1 MDKHQLT
8 PTESSSKRKTA
19 VLTSHLPHLSTLS
32 YFICL
37 MVLVCLTAYTLV
49 AQTGSGPAA
58 SATSLSVDPNKG
70 PSEFNHHIAGWAL
83 VGVGLLVLACRAFP
97 ALKAYRYIWP
107 SLFVIAG
114 VFIAVWS
121 DGEIWPRGN
130 LSWLWLLQHDAEARQ
145 HKIYSILLIA
155 IGVIEYLRV
164 CGHLSRFWK
173 TWAFP
178 ILAVIGSG
186 MLLIHDHT
194 GGSGARSPEALSY
207 LVNPN
212 LDVDGSPF
220 GRAGISAHATN
231 QSIEN
236 SMEHMSADAMDH
248 SATDLF
254 PGSMNHSHSQS
265 TMERAPA
272 IFPGPSHHH
281 TMTKSALRVEHE
293 HFWFM
298 IVGLGIGLFKLVSDG
313 EFFRYRVIPYIW
325 PACMAML
332 GFMLVF
338 YRE

>member
-1 MDKHQLT
+1 MGKYQVT
-8 PTESSSKRKTA
+8 PTESSSRRKTA
-19 VLTSHLPHLSTLS
+19 LFRSRSRDLSTLG
-32 YFICL
+32 YCICL
-37 MVLVCLTAYTLV
+37 IVLVCLTASPLV
-49 AQTGSGPAA
+49 AQPGYRHAA
-58 SATSLSVDPNKG
+58 STANLSVDPNKG

-83 VGVGLLVLACRAFP
+83 VGVGLLVLACLAFP
-97 ALKAYRYIWP
+97 ALKVYRYIWP
-107 SLFVIAG
+107 GLFVIAG
-114 VFIAVWS
+114 LFIAVWS

-130 LSWLWLLQHDAEARQ
+130 LSWLWLLRHDAEARQ

-178 ILAVIGSG
+178 VLAVIGSG

-207 LVNPN
+207 LVNPS
-212 LDVDGSPF
+212 LDVDGSPS
-220 GRAGISAHATN
+220 RHATILAHATT
-231 QSIEN
+231 QGDESN
-236 SMEHMSADAMDH
+236 SMEHTSAEAMDH

-254 PGSMNHSHSQS
+254 PGSMDHSPNP
-265 TMERAPA
+265 MARAPTKL
-272 IFPGPSHHH
+272 PSHHH
-281 TMTKSALRVEHE
+281 TMTKSALLVERE
-293 HFWFM
+293 HLWFM

-313 EFFRYRVIPYIW
+313 EFFRNRAIPYIW

>member
-1 MDKHQLT
+1 MEKYQVT
-8 PTESSSKRKTA
+8 PTDSSSKRKTA
-19 VLTSHLPHLSTLS
+19 ALAGHLRDWSTLS
-32 YFICL
+32 CCICL
-37 MVLVCLTAYTLV
+37 IVLVCLTAYTLV
-49 AQTGSGPAA
+49 AQPGSRLPA
-58 SATSLSVDPNKG
+58 SAANLSVDPNKG

-83 VGVGLLVLACRAFP
+83 VGVGLLVLACLAFP

-107 SLFVIAG
+107 SLFVVAG
-114 VFIAVWS
+114 LFIAVWS

-164 CGHLSRFWK
+164 CGLLSRFWK

-178 ILAVIGSG
+178 LLAVIGSG

-194 GGSGARSPEALSY
+194 AGSGARSPEALSY

-212 LDVDGSPF
+212 LDVDGSPYR
-220 GRAGISAHATN
+220 RATISAHAIT
-231 QSIEN
+231 QSDESP
-236 SMEHMSADAMDH
+236 SMEHTSAGSMDH
-248 SATDLF
+248 SATEF
-254 PGSMNHSHSQS
+254 PGSMDHSQM
-265 TMERAPA
+265 TMQRGPTN
-272 IFPGPSHHH
+272 FPMSSHHH
-281 TMTKSALRVEHE
+281 TMTKSALLVQREHL
-293 HFWFM
+293 WFM
-298 IVGLGIGLFKLVSDG
+298 IVGLGIGLFKLISDG

-332 GFMLVF
+332 GVMLVF

>member
-1 MDKHQLT
+1 MLHGGFREAT
-8 PTESSSKRKTA
+8 
-19 VLTSHLPHLSTLS
+19 V
-32 YFICL
+32 
-37 MVLVCLTAYTLV
+37 VLVCLATCTLV
-49 AQTGSGPAA
+49 AQPASPSAGSAA
-58 SATSLSVDPNKG
+58 NLSVDPNKG

-83 VGVGLLVLACRAFP
+83 VGVGLLVLACLAFP

-114 VFIAVWS
+114 LFIAVWS

-164 CGHLSRFWK
+164 CGRLSRFWK

-194 GGSGARSPEALSY
+194 GGGDASSPEARSY
-207 LVNPN
+207 LVNPD
-212 LDVDGSPF
+212 LDVDGSPSR
-220 GRAGISAHATN
+220 RATVSAHATT
-231 QSIEN
+231 QSDESN
-236 SMEHMSADAMDH
+236 PVEHTSADGMDH
-248 SATDLF
+248 SATDV
-254 PGSMNHSHSQS
+254 PSSMNHSQM
-265 TMERAPA
+265 TMERPPSN
-272 IFPGPSHHH
+272 FPMPSHHH
-281 TMTKSALRVEHE
+281 NMTKSALRVQREHL
-293 HFWFM
+293 WFM
-298 IVGLGIGLFKLVSDG
+298 IVGLGIGVFKLVSDG
-313 EFFRYRVIPYIW
+313 EFFRHRVIPYIW